1 MMVTR
6 SSLFQR
12 LDQVRHQPNIFQAV
26 ENEIK
31 GTGKCMYTMVPFFC
45 FRCFPFSFLSSTGG
59 QSLSSLSVVINWDQ
73 VVCRYIYHFTH
84 QYICGCIRVCICTV
98 HVCLCTYVQL
108 YICTCVLYVV

>member
-31 GTGKCMYTMVPFFC
+31 DRKVYVHNGTLLLFSL
-45 FRCFPFSFLSSTGG
+45 FSFFVSVLNRRTEFVESVCCHQLGSGCVSIYLSFYPS
-59 QSLSSLSVVINWDQ
+59 
-73 VVCRYIYHFTH
+73 IYMWLHTCVYMYGTCVLM
-84 QYICGCIRVCICTV
+84 YICATV
-98 HVCLCTYVQL
+98 HM
-108 YICTCVLYVV
+108 TCVLYVV